1 MKMIWRVRR
10 GMIGRAMLLVVLAG
24 GLVVGDG
31 ASARAQIPVV
41 SQIVSTAVRAADLA
55 VQRLQTE
62 TIVLQEAEQV
72 LQNAMSQLRLEEIAN
87 WVYDQ
92 RSLYAEYFQEL
103 MEVKTVIT
111 DYHKVKEIIQR
122 QQDIVTA
129 YQLGLARFRQDKH
142 FSAAEL
148 GEIESVY
155 SGILTE
161 SGKNLA
167 ELVMVI
173 QSLATQMTDRQRLAI
188 IDGAAAGMDKN
199 WRDLQVYTNANAS
212 LSLGR
217 AQDENDYQFIK
228 KMYGL

>member
-1 MKMIWRVRR
+1 
-10 GMIGRAMLLVVLAG
+10 LA
-24 GLVVGDG
+24 
-31 ASARAQIPVV
+31 
-41 SQIVSTAVRAADLA
+41 
-55 VQRLQTE
+55 
-62 TIVLQEAEQV
+62 
-72 LQNAMSQLRLEEIAN
+72 
-87 WVYDQ
+87 
-92 RSLYAEYFQEL
+92 
-103 MEVKTVIT
+103 EVKTVIT
-111 DYHKVKEIIQR
+111 DYHKVKEIVQR
-122 QQDIVTA
+122 QQDIITA
-129 YQLGLARFRQDKH
+129 YNQGLARFRQDKH
-142 FSAAEL
+142 FNAGEL

-167 ELVMVI
+167 QLVMVI
-173 QSLATQMTDRQRLAI
+173 QSLATQMSDEQRLAM

>member
-1 MKMIWRVRR
+1 MKSILGWIL
-10 GMIGRAMLLVVLAG
+10 GMLLDILVVLG
-24 GLVVGDG
+24 GG
-31 ASARAQIPVV
+31 ASANAQIPVV

-55 VQRLQTE
+55 VQKLQTE
-62 TIVLQEAEQV
+62 TIILQEAEQA
-72 LQNAMSQLRLEEIAN
+72 LQNAMSELRLEEIAN
-87 WVYDQ
+87 WVDDQ

-103 MEVKTVIT
+103 AEVKTVIT
-111 DYHKVKEIIQR
+111 DYHKVKEIVQR
-122 QQDIVTA
+122 QQDIITA
-129 YQLGLARFRQDKH
+129 YNQGLARFRQDKH

-167 ELVMVI
+167 QLVMVI
-173 QSLATQMTDRQRLAI
+173 QSLATQMSDEQRLAM

-199 WRDLQVYTNANAS
+199 WRDLQVYTNVNAS

-217 AQDENDYQFIK
+217 AQDENDYQLIK

>member
-1 MKMIWRVRR
+1 MISVAL
-10 GMIGRAMLLVVLAG
+10 GMALVLAG
-24 GLVVGDG
+24 GVP
-31 ASARAQIPVV
+31 ASAQIPVV

-55 VQRLQTE
+55 VQKLQTE
-62 TIVLQEAEQV
+62 TIVLQEAEQA

-87 WVYDQ
+87 WVDDQ
-92 RSLYAEYFQEL
+92 RSLYAQYFQEL
-103 MEVKTVIT
+103 AEVKTVIT
-111 DYHKVKEIIQR
+111 DYHKVKEIVQR
-122 QQDIVTA
+122 QQDIITA
-129 YQLGLARFRQDKH
+129 YNQGLARFRQDKH

-167 ELVMVI
+167 QLVMVI
-173 QSLATQMTDRQRLAI
+173 QSLATQMSDEQRLAM

-199 WRDLQVYTNANAS
+199 WRDMQVYTNANES

-217 AQDENDYQFIK
+217 AQDENDYQLIK

>member
-1 MKMIWRVRR
+1 MAV
-10 GMIGRAMLLVVLAG
+10 LVG
-24 GLVVGDG
+24 GLVLGNG
-31 ASARAQIPVV
+31 ASANAQIPVV

-55 VQRLQTE
+55 VQKLQTE

-72 LQNAMSQLRLEEIAN
+72 LQNAMSQLRLEEIAG
-87 WVYDQ
+87 WVDDQ

-103 MEVKTVIT
+103 AEVKTVIT
-111 DYHKVKEIIQR
+111 DYHKVKEIVQR
-122 QQDIVTA
+122 QQDIITA
-129 YQLGLARFRQDKH
+129 YNQGLARFRQDQH

-167 ELVMVI
+167 QLVMVI
-173 QSLATQMTDRQRLAI
+173 QSLATQMSDEQRLAM

-199 WRDLQVYTNANAS
+199 WRDLQVYTNANES

-217 AQDENDYQFIK
+217 AQDENDYQLIK

>member
-1 MKMIWRVRR
+1 MGKMKTIRRWMISVAL
-10 GMIGRAMLLVVLAG
+10 GMALVLAG
-24 GLVVGDG
+24 GVP
-31 ASARAQIPVV
+31 ASAQIPVV
-41 SQIVSTAVRAADLA
+41 SQVVSTAVRAADLA
-55 VQRLQTE
+55 VQKLQTE
-62 TIVLQEAEQV
+62 TIILQEAEQA
-72 LQNAMSQLRLEEIAN
+72 LQNAMSELRLEEIAN
-87 WVYDQ
+87 WVDDQ

-103 MEVKTVIT
+103 AEVKTVIT
-111 DYHKVKEIIQR
+111 DYHKVKEIGQR
-122 QQDIVTA
+122 QQDIITA
-129 YQLGLARFRQDKH
+129 YNQGLARFRQDKH

-167 ELVMVI
+167 QLVMVI
-173 QSLATQMTDRQRLAI
+173 QSLATQMSDEQRLAI